1 MAPIR
6 VPLSKPDITEAE
18 KTAVMSVLDSGRL
31 ALGPETEAFEKTL
44 AEITGR
50 KLAIA
55 VSSGTA
61 ALHLALVAAGIE
73 KGKKQHEVITSPFSF
88 VASANAIM
96 YVDAKIVFVDIEEE
110 TLCLNPELV
119 DKAITEKTKAIL
131 PIHIFGALADMDAF
145 CGMAEKHNLK
155 IIEDAC
161 EALGATRGNHTGGG
175 SGDFAVFGFYPN
187 KQITTGE
194 GGAVVTDNPD
204 AAVKIRS
211 LRNQGR
217 AGAGTGEMLEH
228 VRLGYN
234 YRINELASA
243 LGRAQLERLDE
254 ILDNRTRIANLYS
267 EKLGD
272 VSEIRLLKN
281 VPGGSRSWFVYVI
294 MLRDSSRREA
304 LSSHLSMSGID
315 SRIYFPPIHF
325 FDHIKKHGG
334 FRKGQFPVTERVAQ
348 STLALPFYTTMTD
361 KEVDYVCDKVAA
373 FFS

>member
-1 MAPIR
+1 MRI
-6 VPLSKPDITEAE
+6 PLSKPDITDAE
-18 KTAVMSVLDSGRL
+18 KTAVMRVLESGRL
-31 ALGPETEAFEKTL
+31 ALGPETEAFEKAL
-44 AEITGR
+44 AGITGR

-61 ALHLALVAAGIE
+61 ALHLSLIAADIG
-73 KGKKQHEVITSPFSF
+73 KGDEVITSPFSF

-96 YVDAKIVFVDIEEE
+96 YVGARIVFADIEEE
-110 TLCLNPELV
+110 TLCLDPA
-119 DKAITEKTKAIL
+119 KADSVITEKTKAIL
-131 PIHIFGALADMDAF
+131 PVHIFGALADMDAF
-145 CGMAEKHNLK
+145 CSMAEKHSLK

-161 EALGATRGNHTGGG
+161 EAIGATRGNHKAGG

-194 GGAVVTDNPD
+194 GGAVVTDDPD

-234 YRINELASA
+234 YRINELSSA
-243 LGRAQLERLDE
+243 LGRAQLERLNE
-254 ILDNRTRIANLYS
+254 ILENRTRVADLYS
-267 EKLGD
+267 ERLRNLAD
-272 VSEIRLLKN
+272 IRLLN
-281 VPGGSRSWFVYVI
+281 PVPGGSRSWFVYVI
-294 MLRDSSRREA
+294 MLKDPSRREA
-304 LSSHLSMSGID
+304 LSSHLSRSEID
-315 SRIYFPPIHF
+315 SRTYFPPIHF
-325 FDHIKKHGG
+325 FDHIRNHGG
-334 FRKGQFPVTERVAQ
+334 FSKGQFPVTERVAE

-373 FFS
+373 FLS